1 MRRVY
6 FPIGTCPRKEGA
18 AEKAKEKAREKEKEA
33 RKGGEGGEGG
43 ERRRRRSGGG
53 VEEKRKGGRSDTVE
67 TVCSG
72 GLVSRWVALDVSA
85 IDSEARRGSAGDP
98 RRRRR

>member
-33 RKGGEGGEGG
+33 RKGGEGGERRREEGKEEQRRDGG
-43 ERRRRRSGGG
+43 EAEGMVGATLWRRCAL
-53 VEEKRKGGRSDTVE
+53 VA
-67 TVCSG
+67 
-72 GLVSRWVALDVSA
+72 LVSRWVAL
-85 IDSEARRGSAGDP
+85 RRVGD
-98 RRRRR
+98 